1 MSEDAQL
8 QALLEKLDQL
18 ERDNERLRSRASTES
33 QSRMMAEE
41 ALGET
46 EDRLQLALDAAG
58 LAMWEWDI
66 VQGMVF
72 TTARF
77 EELVD
82 GVPPNEAAD
91 REWLLQDLSAKVHPA
106 DLPALAL
113 ASLRLFKQQDLT
125 LEVEFR
131 LAAAEGE
138 VWMECTGRV
147 IQRDMLGRAERMVGI
162 LRDVTRRREAQR
174 DIEAARATAV
184 SANAAKDE
192 FLANIS
198 HEIRTPLNGVLG
210 MNQLLAQ
217 TDLSNEQRKY
227 VDLVASSG
235 RNLLSLV
242 NEVLDYSRLQAQGV
256 VLEHI
261 RFDLRRWLWAL
272 AEPQRLA
279 AQAKELDLRLEL
291 DADLPADAVGDPG
304 RLGQIVNNLLSN
316 AIKFTHVGQID
327 LRMGLTSMD
336 EASQAKGFMLRIE
349 VRDTGIGIAQHKQH
363 SIFDAFVQAD
373 SSTSRHYGGS
383 GLGLSICAKLALLMG
398 GTITLDSLP
407 EQGSCFVVCI
417 PLEHAAGD
425 SPVSQLP
432 LGDTSHFEL
441 PATSVTAEWPRY
453 AGKVAL
459 VVDDHHVNQLLAAKY
474 LERLGF
480 EVELAEDG
488 VQALEKLDAL
498 QSTSK
503 VVDVV
508 LMDIQ
513 MPRMNGRQAAQAIRK
528 AESLHSKPRRPI
540 LALSANA
547 SSADSAL
554 AIAAGMDGYLSKPLT
569 FEALA
574 GALQSAL
581 MPSALP
587 VVATAATLRANFV
600 AAPAPNASQAAF
612 ASAITPNHTPTSI
625 HTIPG
630 STTALTSAATLASIA
645 TTELSRATLLARMGG
660 DNAAVQE
667 MAQAFCTDLRER
679 MGLAF
684 EALKQS
690 NWPQLRSQSHAL
702 KGALLTMTAG
712 QAAQDAQALEAAA
725 SAQDS
730 AAAAHAFKSLA
741 ASSKAVFEVIM
752 RW

>member
-1 MSEDAQL
+1 MSEDARL
-8 QALLEKLDQL
+8 LALLEKLEQL
-18 ERDNERLRSRASTES
+18 QRDNERLQSRASTES
-33 QSRMMAEE
+33 HSRMMAEE

-66 VQGMVF
+66 VQGTVF

-77 EELVD
+77 EMLVD
-82 GVPPNEAAD
+82 GMLPNEAAD
-91 REWLLQDLSAKVHPA
+91 RQWLQQDLRAKVHPA

-113 ASLRLFKQQDLT
+113 ASVRLFKQQDLQ

-162 LRDVTRRREAQR
+162 LRDVTRRRQAQR

-217 TDLSNEQRKY
+217 TDLSDEQRKY

-235 RNLLSLV
+235 RNLLGLV

-261 RFDLRRWLWAL
+261 RFGLRRWLWAL
-272 AEPQRLA
+272 TEPLRLA
-279 AQAKELDLRLEL
+279 AQAKGLELRLEV

-327 LRMGLTSMD
+327 LRMGTSMNISNTD
-336 EASQAKGFMLRIE
+336 TASQATGFVLRIE

-383 GLGLSICAKLALLMG
+383 GLGLSICAKLALLMN

-407 EQGSCFVVCI
+407 ERGSCFVVCI
-417 PLEHAAGD
+417 PLGYAVGD
-425 SPVSQLP
+425 FPGSQLP
-432 LGDTSHFEL
+432 LGDASHSEL
-441 PATSVTAEWPRY
+441 PVTSVTAEWPRY

-459 VVDDHHVNQLLAAKY
+459 VVDDHHVNQLLATKY

-480 EVELAEDG
+480 EVVLADDG
-488 VQALEKLDAL
+488 VQALEKLEMLRL
-498 QSTSK
+498 QK
-503 VVDVV
+503 KAIDIV

-528 AESLHSKPRRPI
+528 AESHERRPRVPI

-547 SSADSAL
+547 SAADSAQ

-574 GALQSAL
+574 SAL
-581 MPSALP
+581 KSVLAPAEIP
-587 VVATAATLRANFV
+587 AVATAATL
-600 AAPAPNASQAAF
+600 QAA
-612 ASAITPNHTPTSI
+612 STS
-625 HTIPG
+625 
-630 STTALTSAATLASIA
+630 S
-645 TTELSRATLLARMGG
+645 ELSRPTLLARVGG
-660 DNAAVQE
+660 DNAVVQA

-690 NWPQLRSQSHAL
+690 DWPQLLSQSHAL

-725 SAQDS
+725 SAKDS
-730 AAAAHAFKSLA
+730 ASAAHAFKSLA
-741 ASSKAVFEVIM
+741 ASSKAAFEVIL